1 MAIDPSQFHTL
12 NVSDTCAT
20 WNVLSSQL
28 LYQAALSVRCVFS
41 CTAYVVYECL
51 FKPRKNRTTG
61 DEELQNRLRVA
72 RGNGQFQSYHLEIDD
87 LLEVEILEQR
97 KNLGK
102 GELSAIAFA
111 KRTQQA
117 FHTDDMSARKLASQV
132 LGAQRVQ
139 TTPHL
144 FGWLC
149 FKGWLSDTDKET
161 IIKDHTDLQRP
172 LGPHFEEMYQ
182 RALSYR
188 LMVQSEK
195 DEEAESSHKREVTT
209 RL

>member
-1 MAIDPSQFHTL
+1 MAIDPSHFHPL

-28 LYQAALSVRCVFS
+28 LYQAALAMRCVFS

-51 FKPRKNRTTG
+51 FKPRKSRTTP
-61 DEELQNRLRVA
+61 DEELQNRLRIA

-87 LLEVEILEQR
+87 LLEVEVLEKR

-117 FHTDDMSARKLASQV
+117 FHTDDKNARKLGSEV

-149 FKGWLSDTDKET
+149 FNGWLSDVDKEM
-161 IIKDHTDLQRP
+161 IIKDHTNLQRP
-172 LGPHFEEMYQ
+172 LGPYFEEMSH

-188 LMVQSEK
+188 LMVHSGKNEK
-195 DEEAESSHKREVTT
+195 AEP
-209 RL
+209 